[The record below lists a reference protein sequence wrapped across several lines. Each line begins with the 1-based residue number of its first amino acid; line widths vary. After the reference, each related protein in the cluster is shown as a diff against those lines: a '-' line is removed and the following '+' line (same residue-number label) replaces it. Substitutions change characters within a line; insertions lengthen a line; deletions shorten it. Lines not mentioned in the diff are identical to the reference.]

1 MSSSDSSSQI
11 KQMIE
16 FIKQEARE
24 KAEEIQVKTDAEFN
38 AKKLNL
44 IHHARMEIKEEYTKK
59 RKQASAEKRIAQSR
73 LVNSARFEQMR
84 RRDILLKELKTEVTS
99 RLAEVAKNPKY
110 PDLIKNLIIEGLIT
124 IMESKVEIKCRQVD
138 LSIVQRQLD
147 PALEQFKAL
156 MKKDC
161 NLVPDVNV
169 TLNTS
174 EFLPPAPTAGNSG
187 LACTGGVNLTAR
199 GGKILCR
206 NTLDARA
213 EHAFHDLL
221 PTVRELLF
229 GKRADPVVKP
239 HATTQH
245 HH

>member
-1 MSSSDSSSQI
+1 MSSDASNQI

-44 IHHARMEIKEEYTKK
+44 VHLARMEIKEEYAKK

-84 RRDILLKELKTEVTS
+84 RRDALLKELKQEVTN
-99 RLAEVAKNPKY
+99 RLAEVSKNPKY
-110 PDLIKNLIIEGLIT
+110 PDLIKTLIIEGLIT
-124 IMESKVEIKCRQVD
+124 IMEPKVEVRCRQVD
-138 LSIVQRQLD
+138 LNIVQRQLQ
-147 PALEQFKAL
+147 PALEEFKAL
-156 MKKDC
+156 MKQEC
-161 NLVPDVNV
+161 NLVPEVV
-169 TLNTS
+169 VSLNS
-174 EFLPPAPTAGNSG
+174 SDFLPPPPSATHSG
-187 LACTGGVNLTAR
+187 IACTGGVTLAAR
-199 GGKILCR
+199 GGKIVCR

-229 GKRADPVVKP
+229 GKRADPIVKP
-239 HATTQH
+239 NTNAH
-245 HH
+245 HHH